1 MKKHFMYYVSA
12 FVLCMLSVVLLG
24 ACGKKDYDMSNI
36 SLSDATF
43 TYDGN
48 AHTIELKGELPNGV
62 TADYKYYSDA
72 TYETEVTSP
81 VDAGKYYVVVKFTG
95 DAKHNPIEDK
105 TATLT
110 INKAV
115 YPNLDVTLRA
125 TYLDDDNQEKTV
137 MAKDNGDGTLY
148 LEAINKE
155 YTISVNSTT
164 PNGTVTTEFYNE
176 LNADGT
182 VKESSKSLSN
192 KLTFFGDKV
201 HIKITLSDENHEPI
215 SVVRTI
221 TIERK
226 TVEIRTYEDLENMN
240 IDLYSKSVDERRNY
254 KYVLMNDIDCEGK
267 VWKTIGPAFGYKGEY
282 FVSEFDGNGH
292 TISNF
297 KITEESVDYT
307 LKNVPGRTDDVV
319 VSPSVYAAANQCLHF
334 GFFGYVVSSEIHDVV
349 FDNVTTSINMKTL
362 HDKNG
367 VSIHVYYGTAISRFE
382 TDGSYAPTGANACSS
397 VYNVTVKN
405 ANINVQ
411 GGKIYIGGVLGVDHN
426 LNTSSQTFLRKNLVA
441 ENINITASQW
451 ALDKKSVWRD
461 RITVA
466 GIIAETQSKDVVNYE
481 DCKAININAIVK
493 AHAID
498 NGSGTTLSP
507 QNPFDIYTKKNIN
520 IGGIIGFNNTKGSAG
535 VSVTNCTSSLN
546 AKLYVETLDQVK
558 FNKVY
563 GDNNAP
569 GNVKGEDG
577 NDLVDANGQ
586 PIPAFQVNNCT
597 YTGVVEVYIMGG
609 TIKDGIDAN
618 PDQEGTAIGDDK
630 YTSYTPDKYDPN
642 YVYVNGV
649 LVTE

>member
-48 AHTIELKGELPNGV
+48 SHTIELKGELPNGV

-148 LEAINKE
+148 LESINKE

-192 KLTFFGDKV
+192 KLTNYGDKV

-226 TVEIRTYEDLENMN
+226 TVEVRTYEDLENMN
-240 IDLYSKSVDERRNY
+240 KDLFSKSKEERLNLRY
-254 KYVLMNDIDCEGK
+254 ILLNDIDCEGK
-267 VWKTIGPAFGYKGEY
+267 VWKTIGVEFGKEC
-282 FVSEFDGNGH
+282 FVSEFNGNGH

-297 KITEESVDYT
+297 KITEQSVEYT
-307 LKNVPGRTDDVV
+307 LENVEGRTEPVT
-319 VSPSVYAAANQCLHF
+319 VSMKNSEGSIHF
-334 GFFGYVVSSEIHDVV
+334 GFFGYVVGAEIHDVT
-349 FDNVTTSINMKTL
+349 FSNVDTKISMYQLSRINNVPSWT
-362 HDKNG
+362 
-367 VSIHVYYGTAISRFE
+367 YYGTVMARGEI
-382 TDGSYAPTGANACSS
+382 DGSYSAITTKNACTSL
-397 VYNVTVKN
+397 YNVTVKDS
-405 ANINVQ
+405 NIDIRA
-411 GGKIYIGGVLGVDHN
+411 GKSYIGGIIGCDHN
-426 LNTSSQTFLRKNLVA
+426 KNTETESFLRKNLKV
-441 ENINITASQW
+441 ENLNIITS
-451 ALDKKSVWRD
+451 LDHGFSKAD
-461 RITVA
+461 RLSIG
-466 GIIAETQSKDVVNYE
+466 GIVAETQGGDNVNYE
-481 DCKAININAIVK
+481 DCVVKNLNIVARHYWTELHNGDVSSKTSAFNGGCYVSEKNAAV
-493 AHAID
+493 
-498 NGSGTTLSP
+498 
-507 QNPFDIYTKKNIN
+507 
-520 IGGIIGFNNTKGSAG
+520 GGIIGWNVSGALTKISNCKVENMTAAIYSKAIEKVVVNGLYGSNLDKKTNTENPEGSLVIENSTFTG
-535 VSVTNCTSSLN
+535 TTGIYILGGTL
-546 AKLYVETLDQVK
+546 KDGETPSEENSNIAL
-558 FNKVY
+558 
-563 GDNNAP
+563 GD
-569 GNVKGEDG
+569 
-577 NDLVDANGQ
+577 DANW
-586 PIPAFQVNNCT
+586 V
-597 YTGVVEVYIMGG
+597 
-609 TIKDGIDAN
+609 
-618 PDQEGTAIGDDK
+618 
-630 YTSYTPDKYDPN
+630 YTPSKYNPN
-642 YVYVNGV
+642 VVYVNGV
-649 LVTE
+649 KVAE

>member
-48 AHTIELKGELPNGV
+48 SHTIELKGELPNGV

-148 LEAINKE
+148 LESINKE

-192 KLTFFGDKV
+192 KLTNYGDKV

-240 IDLYSKSVDERRNY
+240 KDLFTKSIEERVNLRY
-254 KYVLMNDIDCEGK
+254 LLLNDIDCEGK
-267 VWKTIGPAFGYKGEY
+267 VWKTIGSNFSDGQYY
-282 FVSEFDGNGH
+282 FVSEFNGNGH

-297 KITEESVDYT
+297 KLTEDSVNYELDINGATKTITSGEHVQ
-307 LKNVPGRTDDVV
+307 L
-319 VSPSVYAAANQCLHF
+319 
-334 GFFGYVVSSEIHDVV
+334 GFFGYVVAADIHDVV
-349 FDNVTTSINMKTL
+349 FDNINVKFDMRALNMKNSGVKYTYFGVVMARAESDGKFAPSSNITSNTSI
-362 HDKNG
+362 
-367 VSIHVYYGTAISRFE
+367 
-382 TDGSYAPTGANACSS
+382 
-397 VYNVTVKN
+397 YNVSVKN
-405 ANINVQ
+405 SNINLAVGKAYV
-411 GGKIYIGGVLGVDHN
+411 GGIIGCDHN
-426 LNTSSQTFLRKNLVA
+426 KNTDTDTFLRKNLTV
-441 ENINITASQW
+441 ENVNIVTAMSHW
-451 ALDKKSVWRD
+451 EVVND
-461 RITVA
+461 RVTIG
-466 GIIAETQSKDVVNYE
+466 GIAAETQSEDVITYE
-481 DCKAININAIVK
+481 DCKVINLNVIAKGYFDTIYDSSTGAFINTVSAM
-493 AHAID
+493 
-498 NGSGTTLSP
+498 NGGGYRTDGKITL
-507 QNPFDIYTKKNIN
+507 
-520 IGGIIGFNNTKGSAG
+520 GGILGWNRGAAKYIDIKNCQVVNLTAALYVKEQSKAQFNGLYGFN
-535 VSVTNCTSSLN
+535 SVNGDRMDSNGNKLLDSNGN
-546 AKLYVETLDQVK
+546 A
-558 FNKVY
+558 
-563 GDNNAP
+563 
-569 GNVKGEDG
+569 
-577 NDLVDANGQ
+577 
-586 PIPAFQVNNCT
+586 IPAFNVSDDCT
-597 YTGVVEVYIMGG
+597 FTGTTGVYILGG
-609 TIKDGIDAN
+609 KLKEGVTPSEDDAN
-618 PDQEGTAIGDDK
+618 IALGDNAGFV
-630 YTSYTPDKYDPN
+630 YTPDKYDPN

>member
-148 LEAINKE
+148 LESINKE

-192 KLTFFGDKV
+192 KLTNYGDKV

-240 IDLYSKSVDERRNY
+240 KDLFTKSMEERVNLRY
-254 KYVLMNDIDCEGK
+254 LLLNDIDCEGK
-267 VWKTIGPAFGYKGEY
+267 VWKTIGPGYQNSGKNFVGE
-282 FVSEFDGNGH
+282 FNGNGH

-297 KITEESVDYT
+297 KLTEDSLNYT
-307 LKNVPGRTDDVV
+307 LDLGTSIEK
-319 VSPSVYAAANQCLHF
+319 VSTAIYGSPTSCIHI
-334 GFFGYVVSSEIHDVV
+334 GFFGYVVSADIHDIT
-349 FDNVTTSINMKTL
+349 FDNVTTSINMKKL
-362 HDKNG
+362 NDEDKI
-367 VSIHVYYGTAISRFE
+367 SIHAYYGTAVARCE
-382 TDGSYAPTGANACSS
+382 ANDTMVSNINPCSS
-397 VYNVTVKN
+397 IYNVTVKN
-405 ANINVQ
+405 TNINIQ
-411 GGKIYIGGVLGVDHN
+411 AGKMFVGSIIGTDAN
-426 LNTSSQTFLRKNLVA
+426 KNTDTKTFLRKNLNA
-441 ENINITASQW
+441 ENVNISVAQW
-451 ALDKKSVWRD
+451 ALDKKAVQRKRMS
-461 RITVA
+461 IG
-466 GIIAETQSKDVVNYE
+466 GIVGETQDNNIANYE
-481 DCKAININAIVK
+481 DCVAKNINVEIK

-507 QNPFDIYTKKNIN
+507 QNPYDIYTKDTINVGSILGYNKNN
-520 IGGIIGFNNTKGSAG
+520 HAG
-535 VSVTNCTSSLN
+535 VSLNNCISSNFN
-546 AKLYVETLDQVK
+546 AKIYADNLDQVK
-558 FNKVY
+558 FNGSY
-563 GDNNAP
+563 GNNDAK
-569 GNVKGEDG
+569 GNVDG
-577 NDLVDANGQ
+577 AVDANGQ